1 MFGSFV
7 LRQAKGSVRRDVL
20 CRRCCPLPNHCTCS
34 LPDCARRCPP
44 RHTLCACSLSRP
56 KRWCFLITSLH
67 MKIACTDSG
76 DGAKEPEIEREGAR
90 CFTHLTSPTASA
102 QRACASDVSSSLH
115 PRPGKRPTS
124 AAETAR
130 VFVFHSPPSQF
141 SFLRKGAICFVFAAR
156 AGRSYFGLHQNHAGE
171 PSDWAGRRC
180 AQCSSWRWATLVSVA
195 SSVL

>member
-102 QRACASDVSSSLH
+102 QRTCASVVSSSLH
-115 PRPGKRPTS
+115 PRPWEEAHFGRRDCQSLRLPQPS
-124 AAETAR
+124 IS
-130 VFVFHSPPSQF
+130 VFVFAERGDLFRFCGQSWTLLFWSSP
-141 SFLRKGAICFVFAAR
+141 
-156 AGRSYFGLHQNHAGE
+156 E
-171 PSDWAGRRC
+171 PCR
-180 AQCSSWRWATLVSVA
+180 
-195 SSVL
+195 